1 MGKLRGFMEY
11 DRINEPVVVP
21 DERIQNYKEFTI
33 APKNEELQKQG
44 GRCMDCGVPFCHSG
58 CPLGNLIPDF
68 NDAVH
73 KMNGKKRSTFCTLPI
88 IFLNLQVDFALLLV
102 KKLVFWVSSIHR
114 YPLS

>member
-11 DRINEPVVVP
+11 DRIKEPVVAP

-73 KMNGKKRSTFCTLPI
+73 KNEWEK
-88 IFLNLQVDFALLLV
+88 
-102 KKLVFWVSSIHR
+102 
-114 YPLS
+114 

>member
-11 DRINEPVVVP
+11 DRIKEPVVTP
-21 DERIQNYKEFTI
+21 KKRIRNYKEFTI
-33 APKNEELQKQG
+33 APNNDELLEQG

-73 KMNGKKRSTFCTLPI
+73 KN
-88 IFLNLQVDFALLLV
+88 
-102 KKLVFWVSSIHR
+102 
-114 YPLS
+114 